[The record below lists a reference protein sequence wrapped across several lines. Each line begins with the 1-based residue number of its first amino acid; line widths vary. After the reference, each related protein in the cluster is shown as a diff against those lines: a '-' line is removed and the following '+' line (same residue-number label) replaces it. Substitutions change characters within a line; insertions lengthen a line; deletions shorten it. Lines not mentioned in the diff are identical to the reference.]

1 MGRPI
6 TPLKDRF
13 EEKVQ
18 RQPGCWIWQGN
29 VDKDGY
35 GLIREG
41 GSAGSRRAHRVAY
54 ELFYGVSPKGRV
66 VMHTCDNRICVNPSH
81 LRLGTIKDNNDDR
94 IAKGRSARGEQGTAK
109 LKEKDVWAIRGCVAQ
124 GELTYEAIAAQ
135 FGVTPSLVCA
145 IKRGRV
151 WSWLQ

>member
-41 GSAGSRRAHRVAY
+41 GSAGSRRGHT
-54 ELFYGVSPKGRV
+54 VSPTSFSMV
-66 VMHTCDNRICVNPSH
+66 C
-81 LRLGTIKDNNDDR
+81 LRR
-94 IAKGRSARGEQGTAK
+94 AE
-109 LKEKDVWAIRGCVAQ
+109 
-124 GELTYEAIAAQ
+124 
-135 FGVTPSLVCA
+135 
-145 IKRGRV
+145 
-151 WSWLQ
+151 